1 MAITDSGTISFSDLQ
16 NAIGGKD
23 TISIKE
29 YYRGSYN
36 LGAKVGGA
44 GAVPTS
50 GLIKLSDF
58 YGIPK
63 PLTYTQGTSPLV
75 TNNGNPSGT
84 YSLDIRPYLVGRQR
98 DGIDTFK
105 ITTYPNSGSC
115 WAYYS
120 PVTASFR
127 VGSAG
132 SSTSPRYDSKSS
144 FRVLSFDG
152 VGTLSLY
159 SYYSGKSTG
168 CKNSGAYISKI
179 AYA

>member
-1 MAITDSGTISFSDLQ
+1 MATPDSGTISFADLQ
-16 NAIGGKD
+16 NEIGGKD
-23 TISIKE
+23 TISLNE
-29 YYRGSYN
+29 YYLGSYN
-36 LGAKVGGA
+36 LGAKVGA
-44 GAVPTS
+44 AEAVPTS

-75 TNNGNPSGT
+75 TNNGDPSGT
-84 YSLDIRPYLVGRQR
+84 YYLDILPYLIGKQR

-120 PVTASFR
+120 PITATFR
-127 VGSAG
+127 IG
-132 SSTSPRYDSKSS
+132 SSGSNTSPRYDSKSS
-144 FRVLSFDG
+144 FRVITYNG
-152 VGTLSLY
+152 VGTLSLR

-168 CKNSGAYISKI
+168 CKASGAYLSKI
-179 AYA
+179 SYE

>member
-1 MAITDSGTISFSDLQ
+1 MATPASGTISFADLQ
-16 NAIGGKD
+16 NEIGGKD
-23 TISIKE
+23 TISLNE
-29 YYRGSYN
+29 YYLGSYN
-36 LGAKVGGA
+36 LGAKVGAA

-75 TNNGNPSGT
+75 TNNGDPSGT
-84 YSLDIRPYLVGRQR
+84 YYLDILPYLIGKQR
-98 DGIDTFK
+98 DSIDTFK

-120 PVTASFR
+120 PITATFR
-127 VGSAG
+127 IGSAG
-132 SSTSPRYDSKSS
+132 SITSPRYDSKSS
-144 FRVLSFDG
+144 FRVISYNG
-152 VGTLSLY
+152 VGTLSLR

-168 CKNSGAYISKI
+168 CKSSGAYLSKI
-179 AYA
+179 AYE

>member
-23 TISIKE
+23 TIPINE
-29 YYRGSYN
+29 YYKGSYN

-84 YSLDIRPYLVGRQR
+84 YS
-98 DGIDTFK
+98 
-105 ITTYPNSGSC
+105 
-115 WAYYS
+115 
-120 PVTASFR
+120 
-127 VGSAG
+127 
-132 SSTSPRYDSKSS
+132 
-144 FRVLSFDG
+144 
-152 VGTLSLY
+152 
-159 SYYSGKSTG
+159 
-168 CKNSGAYISKI
+168 
-179 AYA
+179 